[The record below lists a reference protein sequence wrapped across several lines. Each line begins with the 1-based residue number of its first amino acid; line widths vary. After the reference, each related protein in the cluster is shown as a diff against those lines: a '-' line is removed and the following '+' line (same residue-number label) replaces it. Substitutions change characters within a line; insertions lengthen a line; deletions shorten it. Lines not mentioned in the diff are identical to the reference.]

1 MIKMNWKLR
10 ILFAIGNGIFYT
22 LLLFAIDFYSEEELF
37 PLENLFFQ
45 GIVFTLFSGI
55 SFRYLGKKS

>member
-1 MIKMNWKLR
+1 MNWKLR
-10 ILFAIGNGIFYT
+10 ILFAIGAGVFYT
-22 LLLFAIDFYSEEELF
+22 LLLLVINFYSEEGLF

-55 SFRYLGKKS
+55 SFRYIRKKSKG